1 MSSNNSFDKL
11 TKVVVGREANFE
23 KRVADFSFKYFYQ
36 ESLKQNIYD
45 KSLDYYVDYELCL
58 KRNEQLDN
66 LANILY
72 KNNIEVY
79 RPESL
84 TKISTFSTPEFKS
97 EISSANNIRDISLV
111 YKDFIIETPVFVR
124 NRYFENKALYNIY
137 NNMFI
142 NHNYNWVRSPHNIL
156 IEEQMDLEPWDTIR
170 DYKSFDKLKYTMA
183 IDGAQFLRINN
194 DVIVN
199 INSYNHYMGLEWIKK
214 IFPETTFHIINIA
227 DNHIDGAIM
236 CPCEGT
242 LVINH
247 KYKNIIQNILP
258 EKFKNWRLIIP
269 HENKTRQ
276 SKNNAL
282 ASIDGMDINFI
293 SINPKTI
300 ISNKNAIYVNDIL
313 DKNGFNIIE
322 CELDDCELF
331 GGGIHCSTLDL
342 ERISNE

>member
-1 MSSNNSFDKL
+1 MGSNNSFDKL
-11 TKVVVGREANFE
+11 TKVIVGREANFE

-66 LANILY
+66 LANMLY
-72 KNNIEVY
+72 KNNIEVF

-84 TKISTFSTPEFKS
+84 TNISSFSTPEFKS
-97 EISSANNIRDISLV
+97 EISSANNVRDISLV

-137 NNMFI
+137 NDMFI
-142 NHNYNWVRSPHNIL
+142 NNSYKWIRSPHNIL
-156 IEEQMDLEPWDTIR
+156 IEDQMDLEPWDTSR
-170 DYKSFDKLKYTMA
+170 NYSSFDKSKFTMA

-199 INSYNHYMGLEWIKK
+199 INSYNHYMGLEWIKSF
-214 IFPETTFHIINIA
+214 FPETNFYIINIA

-236 CPCEGT
+236 CPCEGV
-242 LVINH
+242 LVINP
-247 KYKNIIQNILP
+247 KYKNIINNILP
-258 EKFKNWRLIIP
+258 KKFKDWKLIIP
-269 HENKTRQ
+269 DENKIRKL
-276 SKNNAL
+276 KNKSIS
-282 ASIDGMDINFI
+282 SIDGMDINFL
-293 SINPKTI
+293 SINNKTI

-313 DKNGFNIIE
+313 DKNGFNIVE

-342 ERISNE
+342 ERKI